1 MADQHGRPGP
11 LGAAPA
17 DSALNLRTVL
27 AGGGLVVCLT
37 LGLVALL
44 VVGGTPGVVAGVA
57 LLVLAGAAAVDPAVL
72 AVRRHERAAHERA
85 AHAGEQD
92 HSLFE

>member
-1 MADQHGRPGP
+1 MPAQHGRPGP

-27 AGGGLVVCLT
+27 AAGGLVVCLA

-44 VVGGTPGVVAGVA
+44 LVGGTPGVVAGVA
-57 LLVLAGAAAVDPAVL
+57 LLGLAGAAAVDLAVL
-72 AVRRHERAAHERA
+72 ARRRRRRAEHERAAHGGAE
-85 AHAGEQD
+85 D